1 MARLRKPISR
11 LARDRRGNVALL
23 FAFLSIP
30 MLMMGGAA
38 IDYGFATRLET
49 KLQAATDATAL
60 LLCQTPMTT
69 STADLNAL
77 AKTTMTGAM
86 GTANLVVDPLIV
98 TNDPRQITLTA
109 HKLSTTFFSKLTGT
123 SRINPGATSQ
133 CATPIPKT
141 FEIALVL
148 DNTGSMAA
156 SSGGQSKL
164 QAVQQAATN
173 FVNYV
178 YTNTSFSSATRIAI
192 VPFAGAVAVNPA
204 TYRTASWIDQYGQSS
219 LHWSNVLSPG
229 GSNFTSRF
237 DIFAKLQAY
246 SGQSSW
252 GWGGCLEMLPYPLN
266 TQDSAPTSGNK
277 DSYFVPLFAPDDPGD
292 ASSTGRYFSDSSG
305 TYYSYNS
312 YIDDDSSLT
321 YGSCS
326 INKNLTY
333 NASLGR
339 ACKYVIPRNT
349 TTSTYVG
356 IPNGPNFG
364 CTTQPLLPLTTDQ
377 TALKTLIG
385 KMAPLGSTNIF
396 EGLMWGWRTLSP
408 KSVFSTAYSSANPAT
423 SAPAAYTTTSSSSNA
438 SAINKIIILMTDGT
452 NSWTANPNAPTGSLY
467 FAAGFFQNA
476 DTSSANPRMPPG
488 QYQNVSDTNSARN
501 ALDAL
506 TATACDNAKAV
517 NISIY
522 TIGFSI
528 PSDPIDS
535 TGQALLKKC
544 ASSASQFFIANTSD
558 DLIAAFQKIQS
569 SIGALRLT
577 Q

>member
-1 MARLRKPISR
+1 MARLRKRIRR

-49 KLQAATDATAL
+49 KLQAATDSTAL
-60 LLCQTPMTT
+60 LLCQTASNT
-69 STADLNAL
+69 STAALNTL
-77 AKTTMTGAM
+77 AQTTMTGAM
-86 GTANLVVDPLIV
+86 GTTNLVVDPLTI
-98 TNDPRQITLTA
+98 TSNPRQITLTA
-109 HKLSTTFFSKLTGT
+109 HKVSTTFFGKLTGT
-123 SRINPGATSQ
+123 TRMNPGATSQ
-133 CATPIPKT
+133 CATPLPKT

-148 DNTGSMAA
+148 DNTGSMAE

-178 YTNTSFSSATRIAI
+178 YTNSSFSSATRISI
-192 VPFAGAVAVNPA
+192 VPFAGAVAVNPT
-204 TYRTASWIDQYGQSS
+204 TYQNASWIDQNGQSS
-219 LHWSNVLSPG
+219 LHWTNVLSPS

-237 DIFAKLQAY
+237 DIFRKLKSS
-246 SGQSSW
+246 SGNSSW

-277 DSYFVPLFAPDDPGD
+277 DSYYVPLFAPDEPGD
-292 ASSTGRYFSDSSG
+292 ASSTYRGYTDSTG

-312 YIDDDSSLT
+312 YIDDDNST
-321 YGSCS
+321 NYGSCA
-326 INKNLTY
+326 INKSLSY
-333 NASLGR
+333 DASLGR
-339 ACKYVIPRNT
+339 ACKYVIPLNAT
-349 TTSTYVG
+349 SSTYVG

-377 TALKTLIG
+377 TALKTLINN
-385 KMAPLGSTNIF
+385 MAPLGSTNIF

-408 KSVFSTAYSSANPAT
+408 KSVFSSAYASINPAT
-423 SAPAAYTTTSSSSNA
+423 SPPASYTATSSSSNA
-438 SAINKIIILMTDGT
+438 SSINKIIILMTDGT

-467 FAAGFFQNA
+467 FAAGYFQNA
-476 DTSSANPRMPPG
+476 NQSSANPRMPPAP
-488 QYQNVSDTNSARN
+488 YQNVSDSNSARA

-506 TATACDNAKAV
+506 TATACTNAKAV

-528 PSDPIDS
+528 PTDPIDS
-535 TGQALLKKC
+535 AGQTLLKNC
-544 ASSASQFFIANTSD
+544 ASSASQFFIANNSN
-558 DLIAAFQKIQS
+558 DLISAFQKIQA

>member
-1 MARLRKPISR
+1 M
-11 LARDRRGNVALL
+11 ALL
-23 FAFLSIP
+23 FAFMSVP
-30 MLMMGGAA
+30 MLMLGGAA

-60 LLCQTPMTT
+60 LLCQTPSTAT
-69 STADLNAL
+69 SADLNTMAQ
-77 AKTTMTGAM
+77 TTMIGAM
-86 GTANLVVDPLIV
+86 GATNLVVDPLAI
-98 TNDPRQITLTA
+98 TSNPRQITLSA
-109 HKLSTTFFSKLTGT
+109 HKLSTTFFGKLTGT
-123 SRINPGATSQ
+123 TRINPGATSQ

-148 DNTGSMAA
+148 DNTGSMAE

-178 YTNTSFSSATRIAI
+178 YTNSSFSSATRISI
-192 VPFAGAVAVNPA
+192 VPFAGAVAVNP
-204 TYRTASWIDQYGQSS
+204 TLYRYASWIDQNGQSS
-219 LHWSNVLSPG
+219 YHWTNVLQPS

-237 DIFAKLQAY
+237 DIFTKLQSA
-246 SGQSSW
+246 SSMSSW
-252 GWGGCLEMLPYPLN
+252 GWGGCLEMLSYPLN
-266 TQDSAPTSGNK
+266 TQDVAPSSGNK
-277 DSYFVPLFAPDDPGD
+277 DSYFVPLFAPDEPGD
-292 ASSTGRYFSDSSG
+292 ASSTGRYYSDTTG

-312 YIDDDSSLT
+312 YIDDDTSSNI
-321 YGSCS
+321 GNCP
-326 INKNLTY
+326 INKNLDY
-333 NASLGR
+333 DSSLGR
-339 ACKYVIPRNT
+339 ACKYASPRNA
-349 TTSTYVG
+349 TSSSYVG

-364 CTTQPLLPLTTDQ
+364 CTTQPLLPLTSDQ

-385 KMAPLGSTNIF
+385 NMAPLGSTNIF

-408 KSVFSTAYSSANPAT
+408 VSVFSTSYASSNPTA

-438 SAINKIIILMTDGT
+438 SAINKIMILMTDGT
-452 NSWTANPNAPTGSLY
+452 NSWTVNPNAPTGSLY
-467 FAAGFFQNA
+467 FAAGYFQNA
-476 DTSSANPRMPPG
+476 NT
-488 QYQNVSDTNSARN
+488 QNTKTQTPNSRLPSTNQNISDTNSARS

-506 TATACDNAKAV
+506 TATACTNAKAV

-522 TIGFSI
+522 TIGFSV
-528 PSDPIDS
+528 STDPIDAA
-535 TGQALLKKC
+535 GQTLLKNC